1 MSLMTRLVAPL
12 PGEDKLPVHQF
23 MAALAELYRG
33 APGVTQGSIAT
44 AFNLTAGEQTQLAN
58 FVSQQ
63 SGGAINREMIH
74 DVLML
79 GELGIYSVQNCL
91 NRLGV

>member
-23 MAALAELYRG
+23 MASLAELKRG

-44 AFNLTAGEQTQLAN
+44 SFNLSASEQTQLAN
-58 FVSQQ
+58 FVTQQ
-63 SGGAINREMIH
+63 TSGAINREMIH

-79 GELGIYSVQNCL
+79 GELGAYTVQQCL